1 MRLHGFAA
9 RTFASA
15 EEFLRSP
22 AIEEADCVITDM
34 RMPGMSGADLQ
45 DRLAAQG
52 NRVPVIFITAFPG
65 EGAQSR
71 ALAAGAAAFLPKPF
85 TAETLI
91 ACIRKAMRAA
101 PDAG

>member
-1 MRLHGFAA
+1 VRLHGFAA

-15 EEFLRSP
+15 EEFLGSP
-22 AIEEADCVITDM
+22 AVDETDCLITDM

-45 DRLAAQG
+45 DHLVACG
-52 NRVPVIFITAFPG
+52 SRVPVIFITAFPG

-91 ACIRKAMRAA
+91 DCIRKAIGAS
-101 PDAG
+101 PSAG